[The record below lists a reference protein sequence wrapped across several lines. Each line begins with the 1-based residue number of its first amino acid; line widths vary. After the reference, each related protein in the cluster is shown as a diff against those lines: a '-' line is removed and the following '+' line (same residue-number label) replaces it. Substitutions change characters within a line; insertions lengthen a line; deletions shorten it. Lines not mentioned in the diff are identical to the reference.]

1 MRGRILSAVSSYLPL
16 CAALGGCSDLSSSGS
31 ADRPAALAAQ
41 PAAARYVAPITPFV
55 APQPWRSRR
64 PDLAPVAPPDLMQ
77 HTWYAFVEQYEP
89 HQIKTPVWQPLPAAE
104 AAEIEM
110 PPGGTIRCF
119 AQPLKLEP
127 DVNAF
132 GTKLLG
138 WVLSRNIVC
147 SGDGW
152 RSWTEY
158 PHRVRL
164 QPDGTRTVEYRSEGW
179 LRERSADGGVQR
191 SVLALRSEA
200 PRREATTGPPQVLP
214 GVDIVAD

>member
-1 MRGRILSAVSSYLPL
+1 VKNLILLL
-16 CAALGGCSDLSSSGS
+16 CAALGGCSDLSSRGG
-31 ADRPAALAAQ
+31 AERPAGLAAQ
-41 PAAARYVAPITPFV
+41 PRAAAYAAPITPFV
-55 APQPWRSRR
+55 PPQPWRSRR
-64 PDLAPVAPPDLMQ
+64 PDAALIAPPDLSQ

-89 HQIKTPVWQPLPAAE
+89 LQTKTPIWQPLPAAE
-104 AAEIEM
+104 ATEIAM
-110 PPGGTIRCF
+110 PPGGTFRCI

-147 SGDGW
+147 SGDAW
-152 RSWTEY
+152 HSWTEY

-179 LRERSADGGVQR
+179 LRERIADGGVQR

-200 PRREATTGPPQVLP
+200 PRREATTGPPQVLS
-214 GVDIVAD
+214 GVEVIAD